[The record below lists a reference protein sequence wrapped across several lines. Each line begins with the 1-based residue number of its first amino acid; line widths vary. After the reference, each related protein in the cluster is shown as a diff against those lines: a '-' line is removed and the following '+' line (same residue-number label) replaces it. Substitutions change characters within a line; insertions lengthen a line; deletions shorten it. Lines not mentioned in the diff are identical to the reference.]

1 MYPKVPL
8 LYSRHS
14 WQQIKRYLIF
24 INFTANQT
32 GILLLITD
40 MMQMRIIR
48 TLCIVSCIRLTF
60 CMQYGIMTI
69 IKSNWFTLL
78 VYCSCKRLTFCN
90 DHNQVQLVYFPDT
103 VLVHWSHA
111 HRSRLW
117 QTFKLYAHLIKIFDS
132 NNRVHPSS
140 IPILRS
146 GCELRFVC
154 ESWSV
159 YMQIKVCLYA
169 LHSDDW
175 TQDGQI
181 AWWLSNR
188 SK

>member
-1 MYPKVPL
+1 M
-8 LYSRHS
+8 
-14 WQQIKRYLIF
+14 IF
-24 INFTANQT
+24 INFTANH

-40 MMQMRIIR
+40 MM
-48 TLCIVSCIRLTF
+48 VSWIRLTF
-60 CMQYGIMTI
+60 GVQYGIMTI

-146 GCELRFVC
+146 GCELR
-154 ESWSV
+154 SV
-159 YMQIKVCLYA
+159 YMRIKVCLYA

-175 TQDGQI
+175 TLDGQI
-181 AWWLSNR
+181 AW
-188 SK
+188 